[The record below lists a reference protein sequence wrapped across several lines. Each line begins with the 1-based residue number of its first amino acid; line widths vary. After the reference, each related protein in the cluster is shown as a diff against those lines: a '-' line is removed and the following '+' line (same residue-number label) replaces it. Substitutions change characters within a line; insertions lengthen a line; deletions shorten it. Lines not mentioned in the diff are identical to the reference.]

1 MKKPQINLEE
11 ALKDFDKVLKLTEK
25 INLSNIDKLD
35 FRFIKSQ
42 AEKYSVELKEKY
54 GKDLDSEK

>member
-11 ALKDFDKVLKLTEK
+11 ALKDFDKVLKLVE
-25 INLSNIDKLD
+25 NIDLSDISKLD

-54 GKDLDSEK
+54 GNDLDTKK